1 MTRPPT
7 TPGRSPRRWT
17 RWVAVVGTLVIALV
31 GWFQWRHVENVRTD
45 RQLETFGV
53 TVLREDPPPLSRART
68 VSGESRLRWVRGL
81 WGSAEVAGTPEEF
94 LGDLR
99 AATDAASLDP
109 PFCVVPTERNHG
121 IIRTVDH
128 TLLDATYICEV
139 SRGRQ
144 HWGRVV
150 VRVREDGSVEVTFAV
165 GPRSMVPRIRQHFID
180 DEPVVIVPRAAPLG
194 WGTRDV
200 R

>member
-1 MTRPPT
+1 MSRPPT
-7 TPGRSPRRWT
+7 TPGRSPRRRT
-17 RWVAVVGTLVIALV
+17 RWVAVVVALV
-31 GWFQWRHVENVRTD
+31 VTVVGWSQWRHAENVRTD
-45 RQLETFGV
+45 RQLDTLGVAVLRDDFRVSRTWMVSDQFGV
-53 TVLREDPPPLSRART
+53 
-68 VSGESRLRWVRGL
+68 RWVRGL

-109 PFCVVPTERNHG
+109 PFCVVPTERNRG

-150 VRVREDGSVEVTFAV
+150 VRVLEDGSVEVTFAV
-165 GPRSMVPRIRQHFID
+165 GPRSMVPRIRQHFVD
-180 DEPVVIVPRAAPLG
+180 DEPVDLG
-194 WGTRDV
+194 RGPTSSGRSGRDA